1 MTLGKLRLQSHRKIP
16 LNTRDRLKQIGL
28 SLFARHGYEG
38 TTLAQIATAAG
49 IKKPSIYNHFDSKAA
64 LFLEL
69 SRDADDDLIALI
81 DASLAD
87 MADAPFEQR
96 LRHLL
101 QQCATFAYR
110 EHQGVFYKRFLLFP
124 PQDLV
129 TEAEA
134 VTEQGESRI
143 DRRLVAFVQEGRRI
157 GALRSTLTDD
167 HFVAAFYCV
176 VDGLLSETFM
186 YKKRELERRF
196 EGVWS
201 VFWAGVMAG

>member
-1 MTLGKLRLQSHRKIP
+1 

-38 TTLAQIATAAG
+38 TTLAQIATAAS

-69 SRDADDDLIALI
+69 SRDADNDMIALI

-124 PQDLV
+124 RWTSSPKPRPSPSRANPGSIGV
-129 TEAEA
+129 CSNSCRRVAESA
-134 VTEQGESRI
+134 HY
-143 DRRLVAFVQEGRRI
+143 GRRWPTTTS
-157 GALRSTLTDD
+157 LPRSIASSTAC
-167 HFVAAFYCV
+167 FQ
-176 VDGLLSETFM
+176 
-186 YKKRELERRF
+186 RRSCTKSAS
-196 EGVWS
+196 WS
-201 VFWAGVMAG
+201 AGSKVFGRCSGWGSRLADQTG

>member
-1 MTLGKLRLQSHRKIP
+1 M
-16 LNTRDRLKQIGL
+16 NTRDRLKQIGL

-69 SRDADDDLIALI
+69 SRDADNDMIALI

-87 MADAPFEQR
+87 MADASLEHR

-129 TEAEA
+129 AETEAIT
-134 VTEQGESRI
+134 VKGESRI
-143 DRRLVAFVQEGRRI
+143 DRRLIEFVQEGRRI
-157 GALRSTLTDD
+157 GALRSTLADD
-167 HFVAAFYCV
+167 HFIAAFYCV

-186 YKKRELERRF
+186 YEKRELERRF
-196 EGVWS
+196 EGIWS
-201 VFWAGVMAG
+201 VFWVGVRES

>member
-1 MTLGKLRLQSHRKIP
+1 M
-16 LNTRDRLKQIGL
+16 NTRDRLKQIGL

-38 TTLAQIATAAG
+38 TALAQIATAAG

-69 SRDADDDLIALI
+69 ARDADNEMIALI
-81 DASLAD
+81 DASLDQHAN
-87 MADAPFEQR
+87 APFERR

-124 PQDLV
+124 PQDLIAD
-129 TEAEA
+129 AEA
-134 VTEQGESRI
+134 IMEQGESQI
-143 DRRLVAFVQEGRRI
+143 DQRLVGFVQAGREA
-157 GALRSTLTDD
+157 GELRETLTDD
-167 HFVAAFYCV
+167 HFIAAFYCA

-186 YKKRELERRF
+186 YAERELERRF

-201 VFWAGVMAG
+201 VFWAGVKAA

>member
-1 MTLGKLRLQSHRKIP
+1 MT
-16 LNTRDRLKQIGL
+16 TRDRLKQIGL

-69 SRDADDDLIALI
+69 SRDADDDMIRLI
-81 DASLAD
+81 DTSLTE

-101 QQCATFAYR
+101 QQSATFAYR

-129 TEAEA
+129 TQAEA
-134 VTEQGESRI
+134 IIDQGESRI
-143 DRRLVAFVQEGRRI
+143 DQRLVTFVQSGRRG
-157 GALRSTLTDD
+157 GALRTTLTDD
-167 HFVAAFYCV
+167 QFIAAFYCV

-186 YKKRELERRF
+186 YERHELARRF
-196 EGVWS
+196 EGIWS
-201 VFWAGVMAG
+201 VFWVGVKAG

>member
-1 MTLGKLRLQSHRKIP
+1 M
-16 LNTRDRLKQIGL
+16 NTRDRLKQIGL
-28 SLFARHGYEG
+28 SLFARYGYEG
-38 TTLAQIATAAG
+38 TTLAQIATAAS

-69 SRDADDDLIALI
+69 SRDADNDMIALI

-87 MADAPFEQR
+87 MAGAPFEQR

-124 PQDLV
+124 PLDLIAE
-129 TEAEA
+129 TEAIT
-134 VTEQGESRI
+134 VKGESRI
-143 DRRLVAFVQEGRRI
+143 DRRLLEFVQEGRRI
-157 GALRSTLTDD
+157 GALRPTLADD
-167 HFVAAFYCV
+167 HFIAAFYCI

-186 YKKRELERRF
+186 YEKRELERRF
-196 EGVWS
+196 EGIWS
-201 VFWAGVMAG
+201 VFWMGVKTD

>member
-1 MTLGKLRLQSHRKIP
+1 M
-16 LNTRDRLKQIGL
+16 NTRDRLKQIGL

-69 SRDADDDLIALI
+69 SRDADDDMIALI
-81 DASLAD
+81 DASLAR
-87 MADAPFEQR
+87 MAQAPFEQR

-124 PQDLV
+124 PQELV

-134 VTEQGESRI
+134 IIDQGESRI
-143 DRRLVAFVQEGRRI
+143 DRRLIAFIQSGRRA
-157 GALRSTLTDD
+157 GALRATLTDD
-167 HFVAAFYCV
+167 HFIAAFYCI

-186 YKKRELERRF
+186 YERQELERRF

-201 VFWAGVMAG
+201 VFWRGVTAD

>member
-1 MTLGKLRLQSHRKIP
+1 M
-16 LNTRDRLKQIGL
+16 NTRDRLKQIGL

-38 TTLAQIATAAG
+38 TTLAQIATAAS

-69 SRDADDDLIALI
+69 SRDADDDMIALI

-87 MADAPFEQR
+87 MAEAPFEQR

-124 PQDLV
+124 PLDLIAE
-129 TEAEA
+129 TEAITA
-134 VTEQGESRI
+134 KGESRI
-143 DRRLVAFVQEGRRI
+143 DRRLVEFVQEGRRA
-157 GALRSTLTDD
+157 GALRSTLADA
-167 HFVAAFYCV
+167 HFIAAFYCV

-186 YKKRELERRF
+186 YERHELERRF
-196 EGVWS
+196 EGIWS
-201 VFWAGVMAG
+201 VFWMGVKTG

>member
-1 MTLGKLRLQSHRKIP
+1 MEEDST
-16 LNTRDRLKQIGL
+16 LNTRDRLKRIGL

-38 TTLAQIATAAG
+38 TSLSQIADAAG
-49 IKKPSIYNHFDSKAA
+49 IKKPSIYNHFESKAA

-69 SRDADDDLIALI
+69 ARDADNDMVTLI
-81 DASLAD
+81 DASLAQQ
-87 MADAPFEQR
+87 ANAPFEQR
-96 LRHLL
+96 LRDLL

-129 TEAEA
+129 NEAEA
-134 VTEQGESRI
+134 ITEQGESQI
-143 DRRLVAFVQEGRRI
+143 DRRLIGFVQKGRET
-157 GALRSTLTDD
+157 GALRATLTDD
-167 HFVAAFYCV
+167 HFVAAFYCA

-186 YKKRELERRF
+186 YEKRELARRF

-201 VFWAGVMAG
+201 VFWAGVKAGG

>member
-1 MTLGKLRLQSHRKIP
+1 M
-16 LNTRDRLKQIGL
+16 NTRDRLKQIGL
-28 SLFARHGYEG
+28 SLFARHGYEA
-38 TTLAQIATAAG
+38 TTLAQIASAAG

-69 SRDADDDLIALI
+69 SRDADDDMIALI
-81 DASLAD
+81 DASLAE

-124 PQDLV
+124 PHDLV
-129 TEAEA
+129 AEAEA
-134 VTEQGESRI
+134 ITEQGESRI
-143 DRRLVAFVQEGRRI
+143 DRRLLAFVQAGHRA
-157 GALRSTLTDD
+157 GALRETLADD
-167 HFVAAFYCV
+167 HFIAAFYCV
-176 VDGLLSETFM
+176 IDGLLSETFM
-186 YKKRELERRF
+186 YERPELERRF

-201 VFWAGVMAG
+201 VFWTGVKAG